1 MEITET
7 VVVIV
12 VTLLGAGVVFLF
24 LLLLAVV
31 RAGSCLQRL
40 EQMLAERDTASAAAG
55 TVELAPRTANDGAF
69 REFLS
74 EDAARRTLP
83 KREQFEAYRQ
93 WRKEK
98 GLNWSA
104 P

>member
-1 MEITET
+1 METTET
-7 VVVIV
+7 IV
-12 VTLLGAGVVFLF
+12 VALLAAGVFFLF

-31 RAGSCLQRL
+31 RAGGCLQRL
-40 EQMLAERDTASAAAG
+40 ERLLGERDTGSPAAG
-55 TVELAPRTANDGAF
+55 TVELAPRPANDGAF

-74 EDAARRTLP
+74 EDPARRKLA

>member
-1 MEITET
+1 MEATET
-7 VVVIV
+7 IVVV
-12 VTLLGAGVVFLF
+12 LLAVGVVFLF

-31 RAGSCLQRL
+31 RAGGCLQRL
-40 EQMLAERDTASAAAG
+40 ERLLGERDADFPAAG
-55 TVELAPRTANDGAF
+55 TAELAPRPVNDSAF

-74 EDAARRTLP
+74 EDPARRQLP